1 MDKLHALV
9 MFKILGY
16 PVYAYLVVGGIVGA
30 QEFINRS
37 NWLKAQTY
45 AQAVGNFFA
54 LAQKT
59 ILGRLPIVA
68 QLIGV
73 LAVMK
78 TPQPAP
84 ALADSA
90 ADKAVQK

>member
-16 PVYAYLVVGGIVGA
+16 PVYAYLIVGGLVGV

-37 NWLKAQTY
+37 KWLKAQTY
-45 AQAVGNFFA
+45 AQAVGNVFA

-59 ILGRLPIVA
+59 ILGKFPIVA
-68 QLIGV
+68 QLIAL
-73 LAVMK
+73 LATMK
-78 TPQPAP
+78 TPEPVP
-84 ALADSA
+84 ALAQSA
-90 ADKAVQK
+90 EDKAVQK